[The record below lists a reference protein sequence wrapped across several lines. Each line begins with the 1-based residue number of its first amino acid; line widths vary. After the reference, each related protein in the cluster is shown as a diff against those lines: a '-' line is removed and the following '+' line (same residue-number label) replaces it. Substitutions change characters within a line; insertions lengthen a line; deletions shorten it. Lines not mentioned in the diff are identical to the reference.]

1 MFRQILAGFV
11 LLSILLG
18 TLPVNAD
25 VLKGRVEQ
33 EDLRLRSNDTA
44 VGRDLGGPKVA
55 PPMRLARPQGTLQ
68 GSAVDTTAFAPLLPG
83 KAVQEQEEVLKGVA
97 NDFAQAP
104 KNFDI
109 GAERG
114 SREMVLAWERWH
126 KQLSEAI
133 YTRWQKR
140 VRTPGKATIRVEVTR
155 DRQIRAFILNTDS
168 DGPFISSV
176 TDAIE
181 GLNGNPGLTFPAKS
195 QRRDVSFE
203 ADYVAATNVNPGY
216 SWVKNDYE
224 RVRNEY

>member
-1 MFRQILAGFV
+1 MFRPILSALM
-11 LLSILLG
+11 LLALMAG
-18 TLPVNAD
+18 TLPASAE

-33 EDLRLRSNDTA
+33 EDLRLRSND
-44 VGRDLGGPKVA
+44 GGAMGNAGAPRLA
-55 PPMRLARPQGTLQ
+55 PPMRLARPQGALQ
-68 GSAVDTTAFAPLLPG
+68 GSAVDSTAFAPMSPG
-83 KAVQEQEEVLKGVA
+83 RAQQGQSDVLKGVA
-97 NDFAQAP
+97 NDFAAAP

-114 SREMVLAWERWH
+114 SKEMVLAWERWH

-155 DRQIRAFILNTDS
+155 DRQIRAFILNTDG
-168 DGPFISSV
+168 DGPFVASV
-176 TDAIE
+176 MEAIE

-195 QRRDVSFE
+195 QRREVSFE

-224 RVRNEY
+224 RVRNDY